1 MNALCISVPAR
12 IVRKGL
18 NRLYSDDPR
27 RPSNHP
33 GAAGPLS
40 SKTRGE
46 IRRKLERANGCRT
59 LVRSEQR
66 EWCAR
71 RDGRGALLVLR
82 EGRLRH
88 DGIQTRTHAAPRF
101 TPRRVRYEHAG
112 RGVLLTNNLFRRRRW
127 RVVPVNARRRRRLF
141 LGERWRGRRFPQL
154 FADGFTLYA
163 SRRRFAR
170 AVRHRSCFARELAI
184 ERARRSLVDTER
196 EGFVHFS
203 EQASRGACHGRRCAM
218 TTNLVAQRLPLKF
231 SLRRGDASFGAPPA
245 ASCRPVRRSPAS
257 STQRRRRGVQSR
269 GDEVFVHEL

>member
-1 MNALCISVPAR
+1 M
-12 IVRKGL
+12 
-18 NRLYSDDPR
+18 
-27 RPSNHP
+27 
-33 GAAGPLS
+33 
-40 SKTRGE
+40 
-46 IRRKLERANGCRT
+46 
-59 LVRSEQR
+59 RSEQR

-82 EGRLRH
+82 AKVLRH

-141 LGERWRGRRFPQL
+141 LGERWRDERFPQL

-203 EQASRGACHGRRCAM
+203 EQASRGACHERARRATM
-218 TTNLVAQRLPLKF
+218 NLVAQRLALKVQF
-231 SLRRGDASFGAPPA
+231 ETRRRLVWRA
-245 ASCRPVRRSPAS
+245 AGSVV
-257 STQRRRRGVQSR
+257 STGSKESRFVEQRRRRGVQSR